1 MERLESCASAHTSFS
16 SFFQET
22 ILATHPKLLDAE
34 VAGICRLMEIV
45 TTPTEEEVA
54 DQLENLAYSEDQW
67 DEFAMEYSSAVSA
80 VDNEGIIECMVQLRR
95 V

>member
-1 MERLESCASAHTSFS
+1 
-16 SFFQET
+16 
-22 ILATHPKLLDAE
+22 
-34 VAGICRLMEIV
+34 MEIV
-45 TTPTEEEVA
+45 TTQTEEEVA